1 MSSLLRMIMNAQ
13 PRSDDKP
20 FNTIKDEKEELK
32 SMFPA
37 LAMPN
42 TTNTLAALEG
52 LMGKWQQVS
61 LNSDLYPKQ
70 LMLFRIIKM
79 NPKRIRNIE
88 VVLPLLKEG
97 VLEIM
102 TIHLIEKGPEGMM
115 TTMDIAEI
123 VTADIE
129 VDQEIV
135 IGDVAVVQK
144 IEAREDVVQSHHEMR
159 SFFLSIQNREKFT
172 MQKFKV

>member
-61 LNSDLYPKQ
+61 LNSD
-70 LMLFRIIKM
+70 
-79 NPKRIRNIE
+79 
-88 VVLPLLKEG
+88 
-97 VLEIM
+97 
-102 TIHLIEKGPEGMM
+102 
-115 TTMDIAEI
+115 
-123 VTADIE
+123 
-129 VDQEIV
+129 
-135 IGDVAVVQK
+135 
-144 IEAREDVVQSHHEMR
+144 
-159 SFFLSIQNREKFT
+159 
-172 MQKFKV
+172 